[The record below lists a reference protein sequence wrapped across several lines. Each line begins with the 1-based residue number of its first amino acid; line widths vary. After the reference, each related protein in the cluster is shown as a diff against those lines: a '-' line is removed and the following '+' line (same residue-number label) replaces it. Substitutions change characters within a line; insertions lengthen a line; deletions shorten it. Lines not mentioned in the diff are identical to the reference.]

1 MLRAPFMPNWK
12 FVRREIMNP
21 INSFP
26 DSTAENQLNQ
36 QVERGQELQEAF
48 EKQTTSENKDE
59 ELQEAVNSFVSL
71 FVQQM
76 FGAMRDTV
84 PEGGIIDGGYAEEV
98 FTDMLDEEISE
109 MGAEQSN
116 FKELN
121 QAVYRQLDRE

>member
-1 MLRAPFMPNWK
+1 
-12 FVRREIMNP
+12 MNP

>member
-1 MLRAPFMPNWK
+1 MK
-12 FVRREIMNP
+12 P
-21 INSFP
+21 INTSP
-26 DSTAENQLNQ
+26 VSIVDQQLNQ
-36 QVERGQELQEAF
+36 QAEKGKKLQEKL
-48 EKQTTSENKDE
+48 ESQTDDNIDE

-71 FVQQM
+71 FVEQM